1 MVKLTF
7 ILIVILILDL
17 SSSTLSTDGYFSP
30 VIEWSLMIISIILNI
45 TAVIGL
51 SLHVFVYQPMKRFE
65 KIKMR
70 PSNKIIIF
78 EVTPHRHR
86 VLI

>member
-1 MVKLTF
+1 M
-7 ILIVILILDL
+7 VILILDL

>member
-1 MVKLTF
+1 MAV
-7 ILIVILILDL
+7 

-45 TAVIGL
+45 TTVIGL

>member
-1 MVKLTF
+1 M
-7 ILIVILILDL
+7 VILILDV

-30 VIEWSLMIISIILNI
+30 
-45 TAVIGL
+45 VIGL

-65 KIKMR
+65 KIKMKS
-70 PSNKIIIF
+70 SNKIIIF
-78 EVTPHRHR
+78 EVTPPRHR